1 MDALRLPS
9 GISIRPLR
17 PEDIDAVVSI
27 ESEAFSTP
35 WSPET
40 FSGLI
45 GRDAVEL
52 LVMVDQDVGV
62 IGYAVLWCILD
73 QGELANLALATSR
86 RGEGLGGLLLTHVLQ
101 VAESRGVEK
110 LFLEVRASN
119 RRAVDLYR
127 AQGFEEVGVRRG
139 YYDKPLEDALVM
151 LVRLGSPG

>member
-1 MDALRLPS
+1 MKLPP

-27 ESEAFSTP
+27 ESAAFSTP

-45 GRDAVEL
+45 GREAVEL
-52 LVMVDQDVGV
+52 VVMTDDHAGV

-73 QGELANLALATSR
+73 QGELANLALATPR
-86 RGEGLGGLLLTHVLQ
+86 RGEGLGGLLLRYVLR
-101 VAESRGVEK
+101 VAETRGVRK

-127 AQGFEEVGVRRG
+127 TQGFEQVGVRKG
-139 YYDKPLEDALVM
+139 YYERPREDALVM
-151 LVRLGSPG
+151 MVRLAS

>member
-1 MDALRLPS
+1 MDAVSLPP

-52 LVMVDQDVGV
+52 IVMVDQDEEV

-73 QGELANLALATSR
+73 QGELANLALATPR
-86 RGEGLGGLLLTHVLQ
+86 RGEGLGGLLLRHVLQ
-101 VAESRGVEK
+101 VAKDRGVEK

-119 RRAVDLYR
+119 RRAVELYR
-127 AQGFEEVGVRRG
+127 TQGFEEVGVRKA
-139 YYDKPLEDALVM
+139 YYEQPREDALVM
-151 LVRLGSPG
+151 LLRLAS

>member
-1 MDALRLPS
+1 VDAVSLPP

-52 LVMVDQDVGV
+52 IVMVDQDEEV

-73 QGELANLALATSR
+73 QGELANLALATPR
-86 RGEGLGGLLLTHVLQ
+86 RGEGLGGLLLRHVLQ
-101 VAESRGVEK
+101 VAKGRGVEK

-127 AQGFEEVGVRRG
+127 AQGFEEVGVRKA
-139 YYDKPLEDALVM
+139 YYEQPREDALVM
-151 LVRLGSPG
+151 LLRLAS

>member
-1 MDALRLPS
+1 VDAVSLPP

-52 LVMVDQDVGV
+52 IVMVDQDEEV

-73 QGELANLALATSR
+73 QGELANLALATPR
-86 RGEGLGGLLLTHVLQ
+86 RGEGLGGLLLRHVLQ
-101 VAESRGVEK
+101 VAKDRGVEK

-119 RRAVDLYR
+119 RRAVELYR
-127 AQGFEEVGVRRG
+127 TQGFEEVGVRKA
-139 YYDKPLEDALVM
+139 YYEQPREDALVM
-151 LVRLGSPG
+151 LLRLAS

>member
-1 MDALRLPS
+1 VSLPP

-17 PEDIDAVVSI
+17 PEDIGAVVSI
-27 ESEAFSTP
+27 EAESFSTP

-52 LVMVDQDVGV
+52 IVMVDQDTEV

-73 QGELANLALATSR
+73 QGELANLALATPR
-86 RGEGLGGLLLTHVLQ
+86 RGEGLGGLLLRHVLR
-101 VAESRGVEK
+101 VAKGRGVEK

-119 RRAVDLYR
+119 RRAIELYR
-127 AQGFEEVGVRRG
+127 AQGFEEVGVRKA
-139 YYDKPLEDALVM
+139 YYEQPREDALVM
-151 LVRLGSPG
+151 LLRLAS